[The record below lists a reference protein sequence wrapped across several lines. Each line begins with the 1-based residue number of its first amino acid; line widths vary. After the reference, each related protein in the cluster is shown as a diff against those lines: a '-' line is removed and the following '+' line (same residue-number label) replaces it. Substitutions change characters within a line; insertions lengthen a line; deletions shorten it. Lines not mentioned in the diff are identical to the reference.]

1 MKRGTTSSKVRNTR
15 NVWLSVLAF
24 LVVGWVGSAAFALD
38 PMGPPTAGLKQGQFQ
53 VGADY
58 SYSITDLKLR
68 KGSWIEYLDGWFYDS
83 GEAESFTLKDFKT
96 NKVYA
101 SLGYGI
107 ADNWEAFLRL
117 GGADAMFGDSIWE
130 DAEKFDSPTDFAIGF
145 GVKATFYEEDNLK
158 IGGLFQA
165 SWAAFNGKLQAA
177 HWTAADSVK
186 IDVTEIQIAVGPTYK
201 LLEGVSIYGGPF
213 FHFVNGDLDD
223 KFSEMTEEGI
233 LTSKYSWAIRESS
246 IFGGYIGV
254 QVDVT
259 ENTSFNIGYQH
270 TAKADALSMS
280 LVWRF

>member
-1 MKRGTTSSKVRNTR
+1 MKRGMILSKVRNTR
-15 NVWLSVLAF
+15 NVWLSGLVLI
-24 LVVGWVGSAAFALD
+24 VVGWASSAAFALD
-38 PMGPPTAGLKQGQFQ
+38 PMGPPTAGLRQGQFQ

-58 SYSITDLKLR
+58 SYSIMDLKLR
-68 KGSWIEYLDGWFYDS
+68 EGSWIEYLDGWFYDS

-117 GGADAMFGDSIWE
+117 GGADATFGDSIWE

-145 GVKATFYEEDNLK
+145 GVKTTFYEEDNLK

-213 FHFVNGDLDD
+213 FHFVDGDLDD

-246 IFGGYIGV
+246 IFGGYIGI
-254 QVDVT
+254 QFDVT

>member
-1 MKRGTTSSKVRNTR
+1 MKRGTMLSKVRNTR
-15 NVWLSVLAF
+15 KVWLSGLAF
-24 LVVGWVGSAAFALD
+24 LVVGWAGSATFALD

-68 KGSWIEYLDGWFYDS
+68 KGSWIEYLNGWFYDS
-83 GEAESFTLKDFKT
+83 GPAESFTLKDFKT
-96 NKVYA
+96 NKIYA

-117 GGADAMFGDSIWE
+117 GGADATFGDSIWE

-158 IGGLFQA
+158 IGGLFQT
-165 SWAAFNGKLQAA
+165 SWAAFHGKLQAA
-177 HWTAADSVK
+177 HWTAADSVN
-186 IDVTEIQIAVGPTYK
+186 IDFTEIQIAIGPTYK

-213 FHFVNGDLDD
+213 LHFVDGDLDD
-223 KFSEMTEEGI
+223 KFSEMTEEGV

-254 QVDVT
+254 QFDVT

-270 TAKADALSMS
+270 TAKADALNMS